1 MKDTRQETALACAIL
16 AVLALLCGGW
26 LAFGPEADGVAD
38 AGYDGM
44 WTP

>member
-1 MKDTRQETALACAIL
+1 MKDTRQETAFAFAVL
-16 AVLALLCGGW
+16 AVLALLCCGW
-26 LAFGPEADGVAD
+26 LVFAPEDDGVPD